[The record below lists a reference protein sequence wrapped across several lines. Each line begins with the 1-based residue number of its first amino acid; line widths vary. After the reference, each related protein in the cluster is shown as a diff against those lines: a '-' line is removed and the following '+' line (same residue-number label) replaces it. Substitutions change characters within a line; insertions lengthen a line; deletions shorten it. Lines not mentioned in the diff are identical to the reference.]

1 MGRIRVLT
9 DRVANQIAAGEVVER
24 PASVCKELI
33 ENALDAGAT
42 QIRVELRG
50 GGRSLIKVSDNGC
63 GMHRDDALLAFERHA
78 TSKLRTAEDLLS
90 IATLG
95 FRGEA
100 LPSIASVARVT
111 LSTRAEDGD
120 AGTVVEISG
129 GTLRNVRD
137 EARPPGTAIA
147 VQNLFFNVPARRKF
161 LRTER
166 TELSHALRAV
176 THYSLANLD
185 KAFDLMTEH
194 GSQLQVTP
202 VSTHR
207 ERVYQ
212 IFGGELLEQLVRID
226 PVAEGELGLRRDAE
240 EQASEGSSG
249 PALRL
254 NGFVS
259 EPQLHRS
266 NRNSFYIFVNGR
278 LVRDSLIQRAIAK
291 AYENLMPSG
300 VHPFVLLFLE
310 IAPEEVDV
318 NVHPAKTEVRFRSP
332 ARVFDFVREAVR
344 SRLIAAKPSADLP
357 PAAVIDHSL
366 PGVRDG
372 LPGPVSPPAVPG
384 TAAFP
389 RASAGTR
396 GSVAD
401 TLEFPERSYRPRF
414 GASPALEPSA
424 PAQPSATALVPE
436 PASPHS
442 GEPLADLSPSNLGKL
457 ANLRLLGQLFD
468 SFIVAAGDDGVWIID
483 QHVAHERILF
493 EQVLAARLHG
503 RPDVQRLLTPIVIT
517 LTPSQSAVY
526 QDLADELEGSG
537 FEIERF
543 DGRSVAVK
551 AAPAELS
558 AKQVETL
565 LRELLDDSGDG
576 SASMSLG
583 DLRRRM
589 AATIAC
595 HAAIKINMPLTEEK
609 MRWLLVELAKSDC
622 PMACPHGRPI
632 ALRYGT
638 REILKAFH
646 RI

>member
-9 DRVANQIAAGEVVER
+9 DKVANQIAAGEVVER

-78 TSKLRTAEDLLS
+78 TSKLRTSEDLLS

-100 LPSIASVARVT
+100 LPSIASVARVSLT
-111 LSTRAEDGD
+111 TRAADSD
-120 AGTVVEISG
+120 TGTVVEISG

-137 EARPPGTAIA
+137 DARPPGTNIA

-166 TELSHALRAV
+166 TELSHALRTV

-185 KAFDLMTEH
+185 KAFDLLTEH
-194 GSQLQVTP
+194 GSQLHVTP
-202 VSTHR
+202 VATHR

-212 IFGGELLEQLVRID
+212 IFGGELLEQLVRIE
-226 PVAEGELGLRRDAE
+226 PVAEGQLGMADHAGDDASRE
-240 EQASEGSSG
+240 FGG
-249 PALRL
+249 PPLRL
-254 NGFVS
+254 SGFVS

-266 NRNSFYIFVNGR
+266 NRNGFYIFVNGR
-278 LVRDSLIQRAIAK
+278 LVRDGLIQKAIGK

-300 VHPFVLLFLE
+300 VYPFVLLFLE

-332 ARVFDFVREAVR
+332 TRVFDFVRDAVR
-344 SRLIAAKPSADLP
+344 ARLVATKPSSDLP
-357 PAAVIDHSL
+357 PAPVIDHSL
-366 PGVRDG
+366 SGPLAGRPGSG
-372 LPGPVSPPAVPG
+372 AQPPMPGPA
-384 TAAFP
+384 TFP
-389 RASAGTR
+389 RSPGGLRATVPA
-396 GSVAD
+396 
-401 TLEFPERSYRPRF
+401 TLEFPSQPRRH
-414 GASPALEPSA
+414 AYQPSPAPASA
-424 PAQPSATALVPE
+424 VAPPAAALVPE
-436 PASPHS
+436 PSSPHS
-442 GEPLADLSPSNLGKL
+442 GEPLADLSPANLGKL
-457 ANLRLLGQLFD
+457 ANLRLLGQLLD

-503 RPDVQRLLTPIVIT
+503 RADVQQLLTPIVMT
-517 LTPSQSAVY
+517 LTPSQTAVY
-526 QDLADELEGSG
+526 QELAEELEGNG

-558 AKQVETL
+558 AKQVEAL
-565 LRELLDDSGDG
+565 LRELLDGSRDG
-576 SASMSLG
+576 ASAMSLG

-595 HAAIKINMPLTEEK
+595 HAAIKINMPLTAEK
-609 MRWLLVELAKSDC
+609 MSWLLVELAKSDC

>member
-1 MGRIRVLT
+1 MGRIRVLA
-9 DRVANQIAAGEVVER
+9 DNVANQIAAGEVVER

-50 GGRSLIKVSDNGC
+50 GGRSLIRVSDNGC
-63 GMHRDDALLAFERHA
+63 GMLRDDALLAFERHA
-78 TSKLRTAEDLLS
+78 TSKLRTSEDLLS

-100 LPSIASVARVT
+100 LASIASVARVT
-111 LSTRAEDGD
+111 LATRSADSE

-129 GTLRNVRD
+129 GKLRHVRD
-137 EARPPGTAIA
+137 EARSPGTSIEAKS
-147 VQNLFFNVPARRKF
+147 LFFNMPARRKF

-185 KAFDLMTEH
+185 KSFDLLTEH
-194 GSQLQVTP
+194 GSQLHVTP
-202 VSTHR
+202 VATHR

-212 IFGGELLEQLVRID
+212 IFGRDLLEQLVPID
-226 PVAEGELGLRRDAE
+226 PVAESDPGPRPEGGEGAPEEVGGL
-240 EQASEGSSG
+240 
-249 PALRL
+249 PLRL
-254 NGFVS
+254 GGFVS

-266 NRNSFYIFVNGR
+266 SRNGFYIFVNGR
-278 LVRDSLIQRAIAK
+278 LVRDSLIQKAVAK

-300 VHPFVLLFLE
+300 VYPFVLLLLE

-332 ARVFDFVREAVR
+332 ARVFEFVREAIR
-344 SRLIAAKPSADLP
+344 ARLIAAKPSADLP
-357 PAAVIDHSL
+357 PAAVIGHGL
-366 PGVRDG
+366 AGRAAERPGS
-372 LPGPVSPPAVPG
+372 GPA
-384 TAAFP
+384 
-389 RASAGTR
+389 
-396 GSVAD
+396 
-401 TLEFPERSYRPRF
+401 
-414 GASPALEPSA
+414 PAL
-424 PAQPSATALVPE
+424 PE
-436 PASPHS
+436 PASHAPAIGGLRGTPAAGLGFHPPGRQPAFRTALTGAPAAPPPASEPVSDPAPPHG
-442 GEPLADLSPSNLGKL
+442 GEALADLSPASLGKL
-457 ANLRLLGQLFD
+457 ANLRLLGQLLD
-468 SFIVAAGDDGVWIID
+468 SFIVAAGDDGIWIID

-493 EQVLAARLHG
+493 EQVLAGRLHG
-503 RPDVQRLLTPIVIT
+503 RPAVQQLLAPIVVT
-517 LTPSQSAVY
+517 LTPSQAAVC
-526 QDLADELEGSG
+526 QDLAAELAGNG
-537 FEIERF
+537 FEIERL
-543 DGRSVAVK
+543 DERSVAVRT
-551 AAPAELS
+551 APSELS
-558 AKQVETL
+558 PRQVEEL
-565 LRELLDDSGDG
+565 LRELLDGSPDGASG
-576 SASMSLG
+576 MSLG

-595 HAAIKINMPLTEEK
+595 HAAVKINMPLTAEK

>member
-9 DRVANQIAAGEVVER
+9 DKVANQIAAGEVVER

-50 GGRSLIKVSDNGC
+50 GGRGLIKVSDNGC

-120 AGTVVEISG
+120 AGTVVEING

-185 KAFDLMTEH
+185 KAFDLLTEH
-194 GSQLQVTP
+194 GSQLHVTP

-212 IFGGELLEQLVRID
+212 IFGSELLEQLVRID
-226 PVAEGELGLRRDAE
+226 PVAEGELGLRPDAG
-240 EQASEGSSG
+240 EQASGESLG
-249 PALRL
+249 PPLRL

-300 VHPFVLLFLE
+300 VYPFALLFLE

-332 ARVFDFVREAVR
+332 SRVFDFVRDAVR
-344 SRLIAAKPSADLP
+344 SRLIAAKPSAELP
-357 PAAVIDHSL
+357 PSAAIDHSL
-366 PGVRDG
+366 SG
-372 LPGPVSPPAVPG
+372 LPAAPPPMPG
-384 TAAFP
+384 IPAFP

-396 GSVAD
+396 GTAAD
-401 TLEFPERSYRPRF
+401 RLEFPSRPQRRSF
-414 GASPALEPSA
+414 GPSPAFEPSA
-424 PAQPSATALVPE
+424 SPQPSAAGPVPE
-436 PASPHS
+436 PASPHG
-442 GEPLADLSPSNLGKL
+442 GEALADLSPSNLGKL
-457 ANLRLLGQLFD
+457 ADLRVLGQLFD
-468 SFIVAAGDDGVWIID
+468 SFIVAAGEDGVWIID

-551 AAPAELS
+551 SAPAELS
-558 AKQVETL
+558 AKEVETL

-576 SASMSLG
+576 AASMSLG

-589 AATIAC
+589 AASIAC
-595 HAAIKINMPLTEEK
+595 HASVKMNMPLTEEK

-622 PMACPHGRPI
+622 PMSCPHGRPI
-632 ALRYGT
+632 ALRYST
-638 REILKAFH
+638 RDILKAFH

>member
-9 DRVANQIAAGEVVER
+9 DKVANQIAAGEVVER

-78 TSKLRTAEDLLS
+78 TSKLRTSEDLLA

-111 LSTRAEDGD
+111 LTTRPEDSET
-120 AGTVVEISG
+120 GTAIEFSG

-137 EARPPGTAIA
+137 EARPPGTSIS
-147 VQNLFFNVPARRKF
+147 VRNLFFNVPARRKF

-166 TELSHALRAV
+166 TELSHALRTV

-185 KAFDLMTEH
+185 KAFDLLTEH

-202 VSTHR
+202 VATHR

-212 IFGGELLEQLVRID
+212 IFGSELLEQLVRID
-226 PVAEGELGLRRDAE
+226 PVAENELGLERDGGADGAAE
-240 EQASEGSSG
+240 SSRTT
-249 PALRL
+249 LRL
-254 NGFVS
+254 DGFVS
-259 EPQLHRS
+259 EPQFHRS
-266 NRNSFYIFVNGR
+266 TRNSFYIFVNGR
-278 LVRDSLIQRAIAK
+278 LVRDSLIQKAIAK
-291 AYENLMPSG
+291 GYENLMPSG
-300 VHPFVLLFLE
+300 VYPFVLLFLE

-332 ARVFDFVREAVR
+332 TRVFEFVREAVR
-344 SRLIAAKPSADLP
+344 ARLIAAKPAADLP

-366 PGVRDG
+366 SVVPDAPSSADG
-372 LPGPVSPPAVPG
+372 PPPFFGPG
-384 TAAFP
+384 TFQRNPDGP
-389 RASAGTR
+389 RASSPKA
-396 GSVAD
+396 
-401 TLEFPERSYRPRF
+401 LEFPSQPRRPAYRTPPQ
-414 GASPALEPSA
+414 GPAPS
-424 PAQPSATALVPE
+424 AQPSSAGLVPE
-436 PASPHS
+436 PAAPHS

-457 ANLRLLGQLFD
+457 ADLRLLGQLFD

-503 RPDVQRLLTPIVIT
+503 RPDVQRLLTPIVMT
-517 LTPSQSAVY
+517 LTPSQLAVY
-526 QDLADELEGSG
+526 QELAEELEGNG

-551 AAPAELS
+551 AAPGELS

-565 LRELLDDSGDG
+565 LRELLDDSRDG
-576 SASMSLG
+576 VDAMSLG

-589 AATIAC
+589 AASIAC
-595 HAAIKINMPLTEEK
+595 HASVKMNMPLTEEK

>member
-9 DRVANQIAAGEVVER
+9 DKVANQIAAGEVVER

-90 IATLG
+90 IGTLG

-120 AGTVVEISG
+120 AGTVVEING

-185 KAFDLMTEH
+185 KAFDLLTEH
-194 GSQLQVTP
+194 GSQLHVTP

-226 PVAEGELGLRRDAE
+226 PVAEGELGLRPDAGE
-240 EQASEGSSG
+240 RASGEPLG
-249 PALRL
+249 PPLRL

-278 LVRDSLIQRAIAK
+278 LVRDSLVQRAIAK

-300 VHPFVLLFLE
+300 VYPFVLLFLE

-332 ARVFDFVREAVR
+332 SRVFDFVRDAVR

-357 PAAVIDHSL
+357 PSAVIDHSL
-366 PGVRDG
+366 SGVPAAPPPM
-372 LPGPVSPPAVPG
+372 PGPS
-384 TAAFP
+384 TFP
-389 RASAGTR
+389 RAFPGAR
-396 GSVAD
+396 GAAAD
-401 TLEFPERSYRPRF
+401 TLEFPARPQRRNF
-414 GASPALEPSA
+414 GPSPALEPSA
-424 PAQPSATALVPE
+424 PSQPPAAGLVPE

-457 ANLRLLGQLFD
+457 ADLRLLGQLLD
-468 SFIVAAGDDGVWIID
+468 SFIVAAGEDGVWIID

-576 SASMSLG
+576 AASMSLG